1 MKNLDIIVD
10 QQLILK
16 NILKMQ
22 LSVSDIRA
30 KNAHRTDLINSLD
43 ESIDELTKVLSN
55 HRKMEYTINAVE
67 RLNGDLNLKYYSVLQ
82 KLKEYEE
89 KNNDFAVNETYIRN
103 LEIENDELKNKI
115 KRLLEWEI

>member
-22 LSVSDIRA
+22 LSVDDIRA

-43 ESIDELTKVLSN
+43 ESIDELTKVLAN

-67 RLNGDLNLKYYSVLQ
+67 RLNGDLTFQLH
-82 KLKEYEE
+82 
-89 KNNDFAVNETYIRN
+89 
-103 LEIENDELKNKI
+103 
-115 KRLLEWEI
+115 

>member
-22 LSVSDIRA
+22 LSVDDIRA
-30 KNAHRTDLINSLD
+30 KNAHRTDLIDSLD

-67 RLNGDLNLKYYSVLQ
+67 RLNGDLNLKYYSALQ

-115 KRLLEWEI
+115 KRLLE